1 MEIVLVIALGLVMS
15 VIGLG
20 LAVSHRKVN
29 GKNAR
34 RLLGMNVMSLF
45 GMVAV
50 ATIVLVAGG
59 IDAFAAE
66 TAGASS
72 EGLQFIAAALSTGLA
87 CIGAGLDVA
96 STGSAAI
103 GAITEDAP
111 LRGRPI
117 IFFGLAEGIAIY
129 GMIITILILNR

>member
-1 MEIVLVIALGLVMS
+1 MEIVLVIALGLVLS

-59 IDAFAAE
+59 IDAFAALPE
-66 TAGASS
+66 MPPYRTCSS
-72 EGLQFIAAALSTGLA
+72 SRIIAAMHEHRFASQMKRTA
-87 CIGAGLDVA
+87 CGVFMPWPF
-96 STGSAAI
+96 S
-103 GAITEDAP
+103 
-111 LRGRPI
+111 R
-117 IFFGLAEGIAIY
+117 
-129 GMIITILILNR
+129 